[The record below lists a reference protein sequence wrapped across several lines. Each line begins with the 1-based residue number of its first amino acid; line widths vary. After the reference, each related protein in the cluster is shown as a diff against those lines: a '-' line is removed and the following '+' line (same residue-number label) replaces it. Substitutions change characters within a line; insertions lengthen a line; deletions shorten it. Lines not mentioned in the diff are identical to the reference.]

1 MKIDREAWQA
11 EQTFEQD
18 WWSDCRNT
26 FGEQAKHITYA
37 RRMGMVPKNDGGR
50 WPLLDTYNMSIL
62 DVGGGPVSMLL
73 ECRGL
78 DRGVVVDPCAYP
90 MWTGARYASV
100 GIEVAQFAAEDYI
113 PDQVFDE
120 VWCYNVLQHTA
131 DPEAI
136 VIMMRSAAKVIR
148 IFEWIDFPPSPGHP
162 HKLTEDGLRNW
173 LPPQQDGDWLWAS
186 KVYWDVNLNEP
197 QYGGTAL
204 HGYVST
210 SL

>member
-1 MKIDREAWQA
+1 
-11 EQTFEQD
+11 
-18 WWSDCRNT
+18 
-26 FGEQAKHITYA
+26 
-37 RRMGMVPKNDGGR
+37 
-50 WPLLDTYNMSIL
+50 
-62 DVGGGPVSMLL
+62 MLL

-136 VIMMRSAAKVIR
+136 VMMMRHAAKRIR

-162 HKLTEDGLRNW
+162 HELKEATLRSW
-173 LPPQQDGDWLWAS
+173 LPQPSIGDWLWAS
-186 KVYWDVNLNEP
+186 EVYWDLNLNEP
-197 QYGGTAL
+197 HYGGMAF

-210 SL
+210 NL